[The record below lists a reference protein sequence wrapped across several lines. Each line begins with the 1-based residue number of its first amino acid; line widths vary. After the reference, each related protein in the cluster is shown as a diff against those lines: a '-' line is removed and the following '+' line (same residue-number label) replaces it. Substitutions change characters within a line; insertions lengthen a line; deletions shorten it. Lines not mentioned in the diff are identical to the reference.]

1 MNARR
6 GRIVLWSAT
15 LAVVVLLVWQAR
27 IALIPFAFG
36 ALLAYTLTPI
46 VDAVAALVPISLFER
61 IGRSAHQADVYR
73 RAVAVLLVY
82 AVIGAALFLF
92 GTWMIPALVSQV
104 AEFVD
109 ELPRYFDQ
117 ARSESSRWL
126 SQFRRQLP
134 PEMQAEIDQY
144 TADATTVVSDA
155 VAGMVRRLITLLTGT
170 IGIVFGF
177 LIVPFWMFYALR
189 DRHNVTRSFM
199 NAVPAPM
206 RDDVERVL
214 AIADQLLFRYVRAQL
229 LLGLIVGT
237 AVGAGLTVMGIPLAL
252 ALGLIAGIT
261 ELIPILGPWIGGIAG
276 ILIVAATR
284 PDMILWALLLYVVV
298 QQVENA
304 LLVPRIQGHAVELHP
319 GMVILLLIAAGAT
332 FGFVG
337 VVVVVPLT
345 AILREL
351 FWYADRRLNGVPPA
365 EAYSRSR
372 VVRELAPAHTRLFA
386 RLTRRLR
393 RPAPTPEEHEEPGAA
408 PRAAEVVDGPG

>member
-1 MNARR
+1 MSARR

-15 LAVVVLLVWQAR
+15 LAVIVLLIWQAR

-46 VDAVAALVPISLFER
+46 VDVVAGLVPLSLFER

-82 AVIGAALFLF
+82 ALIGSALFLF
-92 GTWMIPALVSQV
+92 GTLLIPALVSQV

-109 ELPRYFDQ
+109 ELPRYFEQ
-117 ARSESSRWL
+117 AQSESSRWL

-134 PEMQAEIDQY
+134 PEMQTQIDQY
-144 TADATTVVSDA
+144 TADATTVVTDA
-155 VAGMVRRLITLLTGT
+155 IAGMVRRLITLLTGT

-199 NAVPAPM
+199 NAVPASM
-206 RDDVERVL
+206 RDDVQHVL

-284 PDMILWALLLYVVV
+284 PEMILWALLLYVVV
-298 QQVENA
+298 QQVENS
-304 LLVPRIQGHAVELHP
+304 LLVPRVQGHAVELHP
-319 GMVILLLIAAGAT
+319 AMVILLLIAAGAT

-351 FWYADRRLNGVPPA
+351 FWYADRRLSGVPPP

-372 VVRELAPAHTRLFA
+372 VVRETAPARRQLFA

-393 RPAPTPEEHEEPGAA
+393 SPAPMPEEHEEPDATR
-408 PRAAEVVDGPG
+408 RAAETGDGSA